1 MLYTEGGGDVIGG
14 RRRFVKRAVENL
26 VLTFIFL
33 GHGSRRRLNE
43 VMLLMRIFSEGI
55 SEHDFSNM
63 GLSGFLSILS
73 FILWENDNKC
83 KFFSLIY

>member
-1 MLYTEGGGDVIGG
+1 M
-14 RRRFVKRAVENL
+14 
-26 VLTFIFL
+26 LTFIFL

-43 VMLLMRIFSEGI
+43 VMLLISIFSEVV
-55 SEHDFSNM
+55 SEPDFSNM

>member
-1 MLYTEGGGDVIGG
+1 M
-14 RRRFVKRAVENL
+14 
-26 VLTFIFL
+26 LTFIFL

-43 VMLLMRIFSEGI
+43 VMLLMCIFSEGV

-83 KFFSLIY
+83 RFFSLIY

>member
-1 MLYTEGGGDVIGG
+1 
-14 RRRFVKRAVENL
+14 

-33 GHGSRRRLNE
+33 GHGSRRRINE
-43 VMLLMRIFSEGI
+43 VMLLISIFSEVV
-55 SEHDFSNM
+55 SEPDFSNM

-83 KFFSLIY
+83 RFFSLIYSYNRRLSA